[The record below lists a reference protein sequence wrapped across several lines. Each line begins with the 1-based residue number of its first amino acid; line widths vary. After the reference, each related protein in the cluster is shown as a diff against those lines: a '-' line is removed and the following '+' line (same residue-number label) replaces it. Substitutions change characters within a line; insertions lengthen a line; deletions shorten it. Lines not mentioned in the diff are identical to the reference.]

1 MLASY
6 LMVKDELLS
15 SLRSGGNH
23 RSSLSPVLFTTIL
36 EVLNIAI
43 RQEKEIKGIQI
54 KKNVKLFFIHR
65 HDGPHRK
72 FYLMY
77 KKVTRTNK

>member
-1 MLASY
+1 MLTSY

-36 EVLNIAI
+36 EVLNTAI
-43 RQEKEIKGIQI
+43 RQEKEIKGIQME
-54 KKNVKLFFIHR
+54 KKCKIVFLFTGMIVYI
-65 HDGPHRK
+65 GNS
-72 FYLMY
+72 M
-77 KKVTRTNK
+77 